1 MEIGAMLDELREM
14 ALKDEK
20 IRQELLDTR
29 KDAHPLAAF
38 CSKCRELGY
47 EIYEMDLITA
57 GEEFCATSFGIISW
71 SPIICAAASVSLFT
85 KSTDSL

>member
-47 EIYEMDLITA
+47 EIYEMDHSRGGILCNHA
-57 GEEFCATSFGIISW
+57 PKYQWRWREFA
-71 SPIICAAASVSLFT
+71 
-85 KSTDSL
+85 

>member
-47 EIYEMDLITA
+47 DGRQGFHLRE
-57 GEEFCATSFGIISW
+57 
-71 SPIICAAASVSLFT
+71 
-85 KSTDSL
+85 